1 MTTITGSNG
10 QFSSSFLDAVNG
22 TGGSSGASGSSSA
35 SGSSATSLQ
44 NNFLQLLVAQ
54 MNNQDPLNPMDN
66 SQVTSQLAQ
75 ISTVSGLNQ
84 LNTTLSSITGQI
96 NSSQNLQAAGLVG
109 KGVLVPGSTVGV
121 SGGQATPFGVQL
133 PAAADTVTVDIVS
146 PSGATVRTLHE
157 GALAAGPQVLTWD
170 GKDNN
175 GVTVADGSYTV
186 KVTATANG
194 QNVGPTALNYQV
206 VSSVVT
212 GANGAPSLN
221 LGTGGVVSLSSVQ
234 EIL

>member
-1 MTTITGSNG
+1 
-10 QFSSSFLDAVNG
+10 
-22 TGGSSGASGSSSA
+22 
-35 SGSSATSLQ
+35 
-44 NNFLQLLVAQ
+44 
-54 MNNQDPLNPMDN
+54 
-66 SQVTSQLAQ
+66 
-75 ISTVSGLNQ
+75 
-84 LNTTLSSITGQI
+84 
-96 NSSQNLQAAGLVG
+96 
-109 KGVLVPGSTVGV
+109 
-121 SGGQATPFGVQL
+121 
-133 PAAADTVTVDIVS
+133 
-146 PSGATVRTLHE
+146 
-157 GALAAGPQVLTWD
+157 GPQVLTWD

-186 KVTATANG
+186 KVSATANG